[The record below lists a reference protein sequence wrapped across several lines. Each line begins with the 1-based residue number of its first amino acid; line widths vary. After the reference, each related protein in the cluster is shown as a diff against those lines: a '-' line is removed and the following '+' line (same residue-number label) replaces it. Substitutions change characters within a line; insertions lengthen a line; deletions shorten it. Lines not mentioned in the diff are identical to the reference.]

1 MVQYLRG
8 SGVDGAA
15 FYQHDALNLTIF
27 VGLYLIVV
35 AIVTFT
41 SNNESSNDEGS
52 NAGMGM
58 NEVVDGA
65 QQLDDRG
72 GQSFWSK

>member
-1 MVQYLRG
+1 M
-8 SGVDGAA
+8 
-15 FYQHDALNLTIF
+15 
-27 VGLYLIVV
+27 IVV